1 MGLTIRVKISGAK
14 ETLAAFRELPK
25 DASKELRD
33 ASQRISQVEANKI
46 RGAAASSSRQSA
58 LVAQGIKARRDRLPS
73 IVVSG
78 AKRVGRHRA
87 PLNKIMFGANF
98 GATYL
103 KQFRPHRAGG
113 TDDYWF
119 FSTAEKDLPRMVDQ
133 WGQAV
138 DKVLR
143 RWGDHG

>member
-1 MGLTIRVKISGAK
+1 MGFTIRVSIAGAR
-14 ETLAAFRELPK
+14 ETLAAFRDLPK
-25 DASKELRD
+25 EANKELRD
-33 ASQRISQVEANKI
+33 ASTRISEVEAVKI
-46 RGAAASSSRQSA
+46 RAAAESSSKQSA
-58 LVAQGIKARRDRLPS
+58 LVASGIKARRDRLPA

-78 AKRVGRHRA
+78 ARRVGRNRK

-103 KQFRPHRAGG
+103 KQFRPHRGAG
-113 TDDYWF
+113 DEDYWF
-119 FSTAEKDLPRMVDQ
+119 FSTAEKDVPRMVDQ

>member
-1 MGLTIRVKISGAK
+1 VSVTGARETI
-14 ETLAAFRELPK
+14 AAFRVLPK

-33 ASQRISQVEANKI
+33 ASTRISQVTANRI
-46 RGAAASSSRQSA
+46 RAAAIASSKQSA
-58 LVAQGIKARRDRLPS
+58 LVASGIKANRDRLPS
-73 IVVSG
+73 ISVGGV
-78 AKRVGRHRA
+78 KKVGRNRK

-119 FSTAEKDLPRMVDQ
+119 FTTAEKDIPQMVDQ
-133 WGQAV
+133 WGRAV
-138 DKVLR
+138 DKVLK
-143 RWGDHG
+143 RWGDGG